1 MPDSDISIIVPSE
14 QFFSE
19 RVPDQSG
26 TGGGLGFLSFTGSG
40 GIFSDRFNSQINN
53 RFFSILGQVPDFDA

>member
-1 MPDSDISIIVPSE
+1 MPDSDISVIVPSE

-26 TGGGLGFLSFTGSG
+26 TGSGLSFLGFGGSG
-40 GIFSDRFNSQINN
+40 GVFSDGFDRQVND
-53 RFFSILGQVPDFDA
+53 RFFTILG